1 VSADGAGVRSA
12 QQRHELLARLGVTAS
27 IADDDENRDG
37 IDAAPGADSSA
48 NS

>member
-1 VSADGAGVRSA
+1 VSADGAGVRSR
-12 QQRHELLARLGVTAS
+12 QQRPELLARLGVTAS
-27 IADDDENRDG
+27 IAHDENPDG

>member
-1 VSADGAGVRSA
+1 
-12 QQRHELLARLGVTAS
+12 LLARLGVTAS
-27 IADDDENRDG
+27 IADENRDG

>member
-1 VSADGAGVRSA
+1 MPADGAGVTFA

-27 IADDDENRDG
+27 IADDDENRDR